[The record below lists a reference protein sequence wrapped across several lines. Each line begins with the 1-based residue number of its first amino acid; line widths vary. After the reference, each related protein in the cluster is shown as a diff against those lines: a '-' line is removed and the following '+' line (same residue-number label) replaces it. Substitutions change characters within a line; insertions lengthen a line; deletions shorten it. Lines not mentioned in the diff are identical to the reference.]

1 MEVEITSAAPQD
13 DQPPEEALAN
23 ISGETDTVSLA
34 PSNMTTFLAE
44 DETPGEDRMEEG
56 ADHLVER
63 PPAQPNLAGMIAA
76 GHRPEETPST
86 QTGTLEEDLARRW
99 NGLGQPSEQDREQ
112 FLKDYSLQ
120 SPTIRAGLSRHYTYP
135 SDIYGIPRQY
145 SFLQRA
151 GLCKKGRDQ
160 VCELKAQE
168 NELLNDRIRSYLID
182 RPAGTPLCSLSKGIR
197 GLMFNKPVHDR
208 VFYHE
213 VLKLLGIAKLQAEQY
228 RTETGGSLDKTY
240 MADEASA
247 TIIRLV
253 KEVSP
258 GSDNFLDVVKRSMV
272 LEVGQDSNSPHR
284 FTQFDRQSKEFFT
297 KTETQ
302 YALDHAV
309 TENGQNPVDMFA
321 KFVIKKILSAA
332 ECEKGR
338 MAPWEHQFL
347 RVIGLDSEG
356 FLNISTRTCSRCGS
370 QSPICTRNNL
380 ERLHMMVGSSYIT
393 ILLPASR
400 PKNIDF
406 GQFGAHHIPETG
418 KTEGTFTC
426 ETTTYMSRL
435 LVPIFRLLGSNGPF
449 LVSAFDVGSE
459 VRAIDRAVRAL
470 GLGDALTD
478 GSGFDYLINF
488 IEADFY
494 RNPMNT
500 VVGLPTNL
508 DANYKRGSNAQQ
520 LFVTGVCTPT
530 DLWRNAST
538 QGRADYHKL
547 NPETSTALE
556 LFTYLY
562 HKADASYPR
571 LAVYLM
577 LTSSL
582 FLNVNG
588 MVMEDA
594 VRCEALIVC
603 LLEQLVRV
611 SSRHIWRLKTPM
623 NDEYWEIVGKW
634 IVDGKIPTAVERTCD
649 GTKDLSTFN
658 KKYRVGSF
666 MNTKIEF
673 FVPVPVEYAEEGM
686 ANMSLSHV
694 PPPPGETEREFLD
707 LTITEETMIIEPEVD
722 SPLSKSASMD
732 EVRKYIE
739 EAIAASPQEKLP
751 PDQTTKL
758 LRLVKNR
765 VQTEVQSR
773 QHEARERAVRELQ
786 RQAEPFNNAILD
798 ATRVKNNSRPELAG
812 LRTQLVELQKK
823 ISQAKQRAKEADAKR
838 DQAQDDRQVI
848 KARLKSE
855 LNIFA
860 RGISQEVADRHARLT
875 QLIVDNS
882 DNLETANETLAE
894 IEKYTTI
901 KPRKLSEEDRGKVLV
916 PSWPR
921 PDFISEG
928 EEIPWRELVALKFRV
943 WKEAKR
949 IQKVLLDPEI
959 VELVLATKGK
969 AHMDKLYLRWQKAVE
984 GLESNHLSWR
994 DIRCIH
1000 IAWVVILRTSLPP
1013 KEGGRPVPTEVFKEN
1028 TLEVRRISAAAHRV
1042 CLRLLEVPAE
1052 TPWSMVWTDAQAL
1065 NPSVACKSYNVPV
1078 EVYDGEMQKWV
1089 RACNYAHVRTEAGDN
1104 VFGEMKRTPDDI
1116 AKELEAKQATP
1127 ANAENSETTKKHD
1140 VSHREWADEV
1150 EEVFPNGEAQPT
1162 GPGSDQEVE
1171 VLSTQP
1177 AAKFLSRDVRSEFN
1191 DSFEKPLDNSTP
1203 KKKPPPGPG
1212 QSNRHSSR
1220 GARSESNHPRSRSRS
1235 NRGQRGGQTNQGRSN
1250 SLTKRQAAT
1259 TSRGRSEDRNL
1270 RGNRGGKNASR
1281 RQNAAATSQK
1291 QPGQPTQVEPAKRTR
1306 KRKRKK
1312 TGGNSLE
1319 RNPKVV
1325 ATQDSVPRSSGAPK
1339 KD

>member
-1 MEVEITSAAPQD
+1 MEVEITSAAPQE

-34 PSNMTTFLAE
+34 PSDMTTFLAE
-44 DETPGEDRMEEG
+44 DKTPGEEKMEEG
-56 ADHLVER
+56 ADHVVER

-99 NGLGQPSEQDREQ
+99 NELGQPSEQDREQ
-112 FLKDYSLQ
+112 FIKDFSLQ
-120 SPTIRAGLSRHYTYP
+120 SPTIRAGLSRYFSYP
-135 SDIYGIPRQY
+135 RDIYGIPRQF

-168 NELLNDRIRSYLID
+168 DELLNDRIRSYLID

-197 GLMFNKPVHDR
+197 GLMFDKPVHDR

-272 LEVGQDSNSPHR
+272 LEVGQDSTFPHR
-284 FTQFDRQSKEFFT
+284 FTQFDRLSKEFFT

-302 YALDHAV
+302 YALDHAI

-478 GSGFDYLINF
+478 VSGFDYLINF

-588 MVMEDA
+588 MVMEDT

-611 SSRHIWRLKTPM
+611 SSGHIWRLKTPM
-623 NDEYWEIVGKW
+623 DDEYWEIVGKW

-739 EAIAASPQEKLP
+739 GAITASPQEKLP
-751 PDQTTKL
+751 PDQTAKL

-773 QHEARERAVRELQ
+773 QREARERAVRELQ

-812 LRTQLVELQKK
+812 LRTQLVELQEK
-823 ISQAKQRAKEADAKR
+823 ISQAKRTAKEADAKR
-838 DQAQDDRQVI
+838 DKAQDDRQVI

-860 RGISQEVADRHARLT
+860 KGISQEVAARHARLT

-882 DNLETANETLAE
+882 DNLEAANETLAE

-901 KPRKLSEEDRGKVLV
+901 KPRKLSEEDQGKVLV

-921 PDFISEG
+921 PEFIPVG
-928 EEIPWRELVALKFRV
+928 EDKPWRELVALKFRV

-969 AHMDKLYLRWQKAVE
+969 SHMDKLYLRWQKAVE
-984 GLESNHLSWR
+984 GLDSNHLSWR

-1000 IAWVVILRTSLPP
+1000 IAWVVVLRTSLPP
-1013 KEGGRPVPTEVFKEN
+1013 KEGNRPVPTETFKEN
-1028 TLEVRRISAAAHRV
+1028 TLEVRRISAAVHRV

-1052 TPWSMVWTDAQAL
+1052 TPWSMAWTDAQAL

-1078 EVYDGEMQKWV
+1078 ETYDGEMQKWV
-1089 RACNYAHVRTEAGDN
+1089 RACSYAHVRAEAGDN
-1104 VFGEMKRTPDDI
+1104 VFGKMERTPGDI
-1116 AKELEAKQATP
+1116 TKEVEARQAAPVNT
-1127 ANAENSETTKKHD
+1127 ENSETTKKHD
-1140 VSHREWADEV
+1140 VSRREWADEV
-1150 EEVFPNGEAQPT
+1150 EEVFPNGEAP
-1162 GPGSDQEVE
+1162 PESDQEVE

-1177 AAKFLSRDVRSEFN
+1177 AAKFRSRDIRSEFN
-1191 DSFEKPLDNSTP
+1191 DSFDKPLDNSTP
-1203 KKKPPPGPG
+1203 KKKPLPAPG
-1212 QSNRHSSR
+1212 QFNRHSSR
-1220 GARSESNHPRSRSRS
+1220 GARSESNNPRSRSRS
-1235 NRGQRGGQTNQGRSN
+1235 HRGQRGGQMNQGRSN
-1250 SLTKRQAAT
+1250 SLTKRPAAT

-1270 RGNRGGKNASR
+1270 RGNKGGKNASR
-1281 RQNAAATSQK
+1281 KQNAAATSQR
-1291 QPGQPTQVEPAKRTR
+1291 QPGQPTQSESAKQPR

-1312 TGGNSLE
+1312 NGGNSLE
-1319 RNPKVV
+1319 RDPKVV
-1325 ATQDSVPRSSGAPK
+1325 VTQNSVPRSSGAPK

>member
-1 MEVEITSAAPQD
+1 
-13 DQPPEEALAN
+13 
-23 ISGETDTVSLA
+23 
-34 PSNMTTFLAE
+34 
-44 DETPGEDRMEEG
+44 
-56 ADHLVER
+56 
-63 PPAQPNLAGMIAA
+63 
-76 GHRPEETPST
+76 
-86 QTGTLEEDLARRW
+86 
-99 NGLGQPSEQDREQ
+99 
-112 FLKDYSLQ
+112 
-120 SPTIRAGLSRHYTYP
+120 
-135 SDIYGIPRQY
+135 
-145 SFLQRA
+145 
-151 GLCKKGRDQ
+151 
-160 VCELKAQE
+160 
-168 NELLNDRIRSYLID
+168 
-182 RPAGTPLCSLSKGIR
+182 
-197 GLMFNKPVHDR
+197 
-208 VFYHE
+208 
-213 VLKLLGIAKLQAEQY
+213 
-228 RTETGGSLDKTY
+228 
-240 MADEASA
+240 
-247 TIIRLV
+247 
-253 KEVSP
+253 
-258 GSDNFLDVVKRSMV
+258 
-272 LEVGQDSNSPHR
+272 
-284 FTQFDRQSKEFFT
+284 
-297 KTETQ
+297 
-302 YALDHAV
+302 
-309 TENGQNPVDMFA
+309 
-321 KFVIKKILSAA
+321 
-332 ECEKGR
+332 
-338 MAPWEHQFL
+338 
-347 RVIGLDSEG
+347 
-356 FLNISTRTCSRCGS
+356 
-370 QSPICTRNNL
+370 
-380 ERLHMMVGSSYIT
+380 
-393 ILLPASR
+393 
-400 PKNIDF
+400 
-406 GQFGAHHIPETG
+406 
-418 KTEGTFTC
+418 
-426 ETTTYMSRL
+426 
-435 LVPIFRLLGSNGPF
+435 
-449 LVSAFDVGSE
+449 
-459 VRAIDRAVRAL
+459 
-470 GLGDALTD
+470 
-478 GSGFDYLINF
+478 
-488 IEADFY
+488 
-494 RNPMNT
+494 
-500 VVGLPTNL
+500 
-508 DANYKRGSNAQQ
+508 
-520 LFVTGVCTPT
+520 
-530 DLWRNAST
+530 
-538 QGRADYHKL
+538 
-547 NPETSTALE
+547 
-556 LFTYLY
+556 
-562 HKADASYPR
+562 
-571 LAVYLM
+571 
-577 LTSSL
+577 
-582 FLNVNG
+582 
-588 MVMEDA
+588 
-594 VRCEALIVC
+594 
-603 LLEQLVRV
+603 
-611 SSRHIWRLKTPM
+611 
-623 NDEYWEIVGKW
+623 
-634 IVDGKIPTAVERTCD
+634 
-649 GTKDLSTFN
+649 
-658 KKYRVGSF
+658 

-673 FVPVPVEYAEEGM
+673 FVPVPVVYAEEGM
-686 ANMSLSHV
+686 ANMSLSCV
-694 PPPPGETEREFLD
+694 PPPPGETAKEFFD
-707 LTITEETMIIEPEVD
+707 LTITEETMIMEPEVD

-732 EVRKYIE
+732 EVRKFIE
-739 EAIAASPQEKLP
+739 EAIKASPQEKLP

-758 LRLVKNR
+758 LRLVKTR
-765 VQTEVQSR
+765 VQAEVRSR

-812 LRTQLVELQKK
+812 LRTQLIELQEK
-823 ISQAKQRAKEADAKR
+823 ISQAKQEAKEADAKR

-860 RGISQEVADRHARLT
+860 RGISQEAADRHARLT

-1013 KEGGRPVPTEVFKEN
+1013 KEGNRPVPTDVFKEN

-1065 NPSVACKSYNVPV
+1065 NPSMACKSYNVPV

-1116 AKELEAKQATP
+1116 AKELEAKQAMP

-1150 EEVFPNGEAQPT
+1150 EEVFPNGEARPT

-1270 RGNRGGKNASR
+1270 RGNRGSKNASR

-1339 KD
+1339 KN